1 MTISQDSSAPLVAVV
16 GAAGVQ
22 GGSVIKALVN
32 SNKPYRIRAFT
43 RDPKKPAAQALA
55 AQGVVIVSLSITLEN
70 AKEVVKA
77 FTGADVVFLV
87 TNFFEHLDA
96 DRETAEGK
104 MMIDAAKSAGV
115 ARIVW
120 SGLPNCAKISN
131 GKYTHGVHFDGKAA
145 VSEYGR
151 QCGVPFADVQCGY
164 YANDMLNPKRSPI
177 QRKED
182 GSFAMIV
189 PVDAGTV
196 LPVID
201 AVGDYG
207 LYVRQVIEAAVF
219 PDGEE
224 FRTGEY
230 LTLREIAA
238 QVSQAT
244 GKRIVVEQIPL
255 QMFREAIATKMPPHI
270 VLDFCDVWKCT
281 EEFGFYGGKPISGL
295 EGERQPVTLKRFA
308 AEADWSQVL
317 ASG

>member
-1 MTISQDSSAPLVAVV
+1 MTISQDSFAPLVAVV
-16 GAAGVQ
+16 GATGVQ
-22 GGSVIKALVN
+22 GGSVIKALLE
-32 SNKPYRIRAFT
+32 SRKPYRIRAFT
-43 RDPKKPAAQALA
+43 RDQTKPAAQTLA
-55 AQGVVIVSLSITLEN
+55 AQGVEVVNLSIGLGN
-70 AKEVVKA
+70 KKDVVNA

-115 ARIVW
+115 TRIIW
-120 SGLPNCAKISN
+120 SGLPNCARISN
-131 GKYTHGVHFDGKAA
+131 GKYTHAVHFDGKAV

-151 QCGVPFADVQCGY
+151 QCGVPFVDVQCGY
-164 YANDMLNPKRSPI
+164 YANDMLSPKRSPI

-189 PVDAGTV
+189 PVDPKTV

-207 LYVRQVIEAAVF
+207 LYVRQVIEASIF
-219 PDGEE
+219 PNGEE

-255 QMFREAIATKMPPHI
+255 EMFREAIATKMPPHI

-281 EEFGFYGGKPISGL
+281 EEFGFYGGKSISGL
-295 EGERQPVTLKRFA
+295 EGERQQPVTLKAFA
-308 AEADWSQVL
+308 AAADWSQVL
-317 ASG
+317 A

>member
-1 MTISQDSSAPLVAVV
+1 MTISQDFSAPLVAVV
-16 GAAGVQ
+16 GATGVQ
-22 GGSVIKALVN
+22 GGSVIKALLD
-32 SNKPYRIRAFT
+32 SSKPYRIRA
-43 RDPKKPAAQALA
+43 
-55 AQGVVIVSLSITLEN
+55 LSITLEN

-104 MMIDAAKSAGV
+104 MMIDAAKSACV
-115 ARIVW
+115 TAIVW

-131 GKYTHGVHFDGKAA
+131 GKYTHAA
-145 VSEYGR
+145 VVSEYGR
-151 QCGVPFADVQCGY
+151 QCG
-164 YANDMLNPKRSPI
+164 SPI
-177 QRKED
+177 QRKDD

-189 PVDAGTV
+189 PVGRRK
-196 LPVID
+196 PC
-201 AVGDYG
+201 DYG
-207 LYVRQVIEAAVF
+207 LRRFF

-230 LTLREIAA
+230 LTLRAIAA
-238 QVSQAT
+238 QAAT

-255 QMFREAIATKMPPHI
+255 EMFREAIATKMPPHI
-270 VLDFCDVWKCT
+270 VLDF
-281 EEFGFYGGKPISGL
+281 FYGGKPISGL

-317 ASG
+317 ASS